1 MNHAP
6 TILTLEE
13 QRTSFRSRSFLAM
26 PLAGLLIWLGIGIAG
41 LFLPERWMT
50 LVIYIGTG
58 SIVYLG
64 MLISKFTGE
73 DFLDK
78 QKPKNT
84 FDQLFFFTV
93 GQALLVYSLAIPF
106 YLVEPQ
112 SLPLSVGILT
122 GLMWLPFSWMIQHW
136 VGIFHSL
143 SRTISIL
150 ILWYSLPGLRY
161 VSIPFA
167 IVLIYLITLLILRNR
182 KK

>member
-1 MNHAP
+1 MNHVQM
-6 TILTLEE
+6 TLNLEE
-13 QRTSFRSRSFLAM
+13 QRQDFSKRSFLAM

-50 LVIYIGTG
+50 LVIYMGTG
-58 SIVYLG
+58 IIVYVG
-64 MLISKFTGE
+64 MFISKFTGE

-122 GLMWLPFSWMIQHW
+122 GLMWMPFSWMIQHW

-150 ILWYSLPGLRY
+150 ILWYSLPSLRY
-161 VSIPFA
+161 VS
-167 IVLIYLITLLILRNR
+167 
-182 KK
+182 